1 LWSVVC
7 ALWPATAGK
16 NCSRV
21 SSYPH
26 FSKLLKYDGIK
37 FPIALKDIPKFKM
50 MNALSINIFT
60 IKEEEI
66 LPLLLNK
73 THYTHRINLLLLT
86 STHTTTTTED
96 DDNDFYQKYK
106 NKKCLYHFAYIK
118 NLSRLVNHQIGNI
131 KNKTWFC
138 ERCFNHFSSEMILK
152 QHLLDCKKLNDTKI
166 VFPET
171 ERIMEFKGFKNKI
184 KVPFVIYADLENI
197 LVKYNESGDCGGV
210 DVNKK
215 MHKYQKHEPFSIAYY
230 LKCSYDD
237 TLSKFNL
244 YTSKNSKNWFV
255 QELKAI
261 ALELN
266 KIFKD
271 KIDLK
276 PLNLAQENDFNSATT
291 CYICEKLL
299 AGDKVKEHCHLTGE
313 YTGAAH
319 NSCDLNYQ
327 DSQTVPVI
335 FHHLSGYQSFH
346 HKSLKCRN
354 FRKN

>member
-1 LWSVVC
+1 MAYFQNDEYCFLWSVVC
-7 ALWPATAGK
+7 ALRPANAEK

-37 FPIALKDIPKFKM
+37 FPIALKDIPKFEM
-50 MNALSINIFT
+50 MIALSINVFT
-60 IKEEEI
+60 INEEEI
-66 LPLLLNK
+66 LPLLLSK
-73 THYTHRINLLLLT
+73 THYTRRINLLLLT
-86 STHTTTTTED
+86 STNTTTTTTED
-96 DDNDFYQKYK
+96 DDDDDDDDDDFYQKYK

-152 QHLLDCKKLNDTKI
+152 QHLLDCEKLNNTKI

-210 DVNKK
+210 NVNKK

-230 LKCSYDD
+230 LKCSYND

-244 YTSKNSKNWFV
+244 YTGKDCQNWFV

-261 ALELN
+261 AIELN
-266 KIFKD
+266 KIYNFC
-271 KIDLK
+271 
-276 PLNLAQENDFNSATT
+276 NS
-291 CYICEKLL
+291 YIC
-299 AGDKVKEHCHLTGE
+299 
-313 YTGAAH
+313 
-319 NSCDLNYQ
+319 
-327 DSQTVPVI
+327 
-335 FHHLSGYQSFH
+335 FF
-346 HKSLKCRN
+346 
-354 FRKN
+354 